1 MTNTA
6 TTVSNTNTN
15 TANIAVPTNVN
26 VDSKSADINT
36 TNTNP
41 KDINSKNAKNT
52 KRQDIDIKKLTAMS
66 IGEKISVSAFKC
78 RGKTCLCEFG
88 GQRSGG
94 GTVCFVTRRD
104 YSMKVGYCLKNSRPR
119 GKAAAIPVDRGDK
132 MILIREQR
140 GNINLFY
147 TYVFDVVSSQN
158 SDYVTLK
165 MTHKYIG
172 KKVSQTLPDK
182 LIERAFDKL
191 DDNGLRVLYAKYFH
205 LIDMPE
211 LLDKAHFDEM
221 NSIEK
226 FKALQNEHQLA
237 KFLIKHWPAMAI
249 VRFDPIDEKVYHHVY
264 KVDFQSKELVQ
275 HLLSFRTSLNDGT
288 FNNEYRQ
295 HIFNAS
301 SVKSFKNVW
310 EKVSKTFEIEIPPV
324 PSENN
329 DNAAP
334 STIEYRY
341 VIQTLT

>member
-1 MTNTA
+1 MG
-6 TTVSNTNTN
+6 NTNTN
-15 TANIAVPTNVN
+15 TATNTV
-26 VDSKSADINT
+26 
-36 TNTNP
+36 TNTN
-41 KDINSKNAKNT
+41 SKNT
-52 KRQDIDIKKLTAMS
+52 KRRDIDIKKLTAMS
-66 IGEKISVSAFKC
+66 IGEKTSVSAFKC

-88 GQRSGG
+88 GQRQGG
-94 GTVCFVTRRD
+94 GTVCFITRRD

-140 GNINLFY
+140 GHVNLFY
-147 TYVFDVVSSQN
+147 TYIFDVISSGQN

-165 MTHKYIG
+165 MSHKYIG
-172 KKVSQTLPDK
+172 KKISQTLPDK

-211 LLDKAHFDEM
+211 LLTKAHFDEM

-237 KFLIKHWPAMAI
+237 KFLIKHWPAVAI
-249 VRFDPIDEKVYHHVY
+249 VRFDPFHKVEKVYHHIY

-275 HLLSFRTSLNDGT
+275 HLQSFRTSLNDGT

-310 EKVSKTFEIEIPPV
+310 EKVSKIFEIEVPPV
-324 PSENN
+324 PNN
-329 DNAAP
+329 DNDSKP